1 MLVRLLLCCVVLVSW
16 VMFFWLC
23 ESRLKGTPREIW
35 YRDESPRQ
43 KWPTASVLQ
52 SFNGNTGPIHL
63 ARHSQE
69 VQMNKRANKQP
80 LSRLWAALTTGS
92 WNFPII
98 SWPPKRSVEERIA
111 MTYIPPFPRD
121 PPCCFGCR
129 WEIPSNYSAF
139 IYFALPNPLL
149 HETCWPPS
157 YSLTLNKFCEIV
169 WRNFEKVVSGAPK
182 LLNTFVTTFSGMD
195 RVWSAVFALSTP
207 SCAPNT

>member
-1 MLVRLLLCCVVLVSW
+1 
-16 VMFFWLC
+16 MFFWLC
-23 ESRLKGTPREIW
+23 ESWLKGTPREIW

-80 LSRLWAALTTGS
+80 LSQLWAALTTRS
-92 WNFPII
+92 RNCPII

-111 MTYIPPFPRD
+111 VTYIPPFPRD

-139 IYFALPNPLL
+139 IYFAPPPTVTRDMLTTLL
-149 HETCWPPS
+149 FS
-157 YSLTLNKFCEIV
+157 NFKQILRNSLK
-169 WRNFEKVVSGAPK
+169 K
-182 LLNTFVTTFSGMD
+182 LWKSCL
-195 RVWSAVFALSTP
+195 WSSQAIKYL
-207 SCAPNT
+207 CHHILWDG

>member
-1 MLVRLLLCCVVLVSW
+1 MLVSPLLCCVVLVSW

-23 ESRLKGTPREIW
+23 ESWLKGTPREIW

-80 LSRLWAALTTGS
+80 LSRLWAPAALTTRS
-92 WNFPII
+92 RNFPII

-121 PPCCFGCR
+121 CKRASCSL
-129 WEIPSNYSAF
+129 ETPSNYSAF
-139 IYFALPNPLL
+139 IYLPSSPPALLL
-149 HETCWPPS
+149 TTHLLFS
-157 YSLTLNKFCEIV
+157 NFKQILRNSLK
-169 WRNFEKVVSGAPK
+169 
-182 LLNTFVTTFSGMD
+182 
-195 RVWSAVFALSTP
+195 
-207 SCAPNT
+207 